1 MRVTWCTD
9 PLWADAGL
17 PRCSRASLIL
27 HTPKA
32 SSSHRCKSPP
42 GWVRPALGCW
52 WVLGGRKGGQS
63 IVQRVPAF
71 SRGRLQWGRGRSN
84 QHGGGIRWGGQ
95 APCSGLLGK
104 EAFQTSPL
112 GSLQPQPR
120 EGEVP
125 ALQEHALRGCHPGQ
139 LESLPES
146 KVVVVPLPSCEGVAL
161 PPPPQVGFHTY
172 PELVWHP
179 TAGPLHP
186 PGSTK
191 PPLNT
196 PAAGHCLFQA
206 VHHLPPSSH
215 RPPAAPIMRAAAV
228 RRLFLSF
235 ELLLGKMV

>member
-1 MRVTWCTD
+1 MLDCPD
-9 PLWADAGL
+9 APGPPL
-17 PRCSRASLIL
+17 SF
-27 HTPKA
+27 TPPKPPVLTGV
-32 SSSHRCKSPP
+32 KSPP

-63 IVQRVPAF
+63 IVQRVP
-71 SRGRLQWGRGRSN
+71 GRLRWGRGRSN
-84 QHGGGIRWGGQ
+84 QHGGGIGWGGQ

-120 EGEVP
+120 EEVP

-146 KVVVVPLPSCEGVAL
+146 KVVVVPLPSREGVAL

-206 VHHLPPSSH
+206 VHHLPPSGH

-235 ELLLGKMV
+235 ELLLRKMV